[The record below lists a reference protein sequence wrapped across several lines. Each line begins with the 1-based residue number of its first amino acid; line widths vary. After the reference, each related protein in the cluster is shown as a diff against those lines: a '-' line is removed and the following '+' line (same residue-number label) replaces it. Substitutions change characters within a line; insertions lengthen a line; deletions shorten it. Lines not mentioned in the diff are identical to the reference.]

1 MAALE
6 RNSLGRVHF
15 DESGL
20 CDWEVSD
27 GRCLKR
33 RACVRGRRQSSQQSQ
48 AGKFVGLWKLCDSA
62 EGLPMLPRRLTW
74 NIHVMMSDFHELS

>member
-33 RACVRGRRQSSQQSQ
+33 RACVRGRRQSSNRRRANSS
-48 AGKFVGLWKLCDSA
+48 GLWKLCDSM
-62 EGLPMLPRRLTW
+62 EG
-74 NIHVMMSDFHELS
+74 

>member
-1 MAALE
+1 MVVVL
-6 RNSLGRVHF
+6 SV
-15 DESGL
+15 
-20 CDWEVSD
+20 V
-27 GRCLKR
+27 

-74 NIHVMMSDFHELS
+74 KIHVIDFHDLSKTLRYVLD